1 MSTTRSQKRKNTQQ
15 EAGDIVSEGFISP
28 INMENSS
35 PLNQNV
41 EVAGPSRS
49 KSPRVEGSFLENL
62 RSSLKDEITSE
73 IKTLLLE
80 SQKEMLRLLRPETK
94 ETARDHVSEEL
105 ENETRSFYTPTKIVP
120 INTTQNDDPSVSR
133 NMVTGVL
140 NDSTNQPKRTKV
152 RSQSQ
157 PPSRERPIAA
167 RTLFGTD
174 KTDSTT
180 LPMPKAL
187 TASLPTFDG
196 KSDKFELF
204 EDLFRNNIKMY
215 PHLTE
220 PQKINYFHSLL
231 RGDALQAF
239 CNIEDSKKDSLDDI
253 MTIFKRRFGDYL
265 SMAKARCEW
274 DALKF
279 DPSTQKLHEFLDVLQ
294 KTAKE
299 AFGTEAQQFID
310 KAIYAKMPD
319 HVKKILNR
327 AYLEDK
333 PYNDIV
339 LHLEREMRLNGLGA
353 PDEITLVPLNKIEPA
368 QTKPELKPAETTA
381 QTTKKGY
388 CFYCNKFGH
397 HKTECRK
404 MKRDKWMQW
413 K

>member
-1 MSTTRSQKRKNTQQ
+1 MSTTRSQKRKNIQQ
-15 EAGDIVSEGFISP
+15 ENSEIVSDGFVSP
-28 INMENSS
+28 VVVENPCFLEQDVST
-35 PLNQNV
+35 
-41 EVAGPSRS
+41 AGPSKP
-49 KSPRVEGSFLENL
+49 KSPRIENSLLESL
-62 RSSLKDEITSE
+62 RASLKEEITSE
-73 IKTLLLE
+73 CKNLLIE
-80 SQKEMLRLLRPETK
+80 SQKEMMKLLRPETRENVRENVEE
-94 ETARDHVSEEL
+94 ET
-105 ENETRSFYTPTKIVP
+105 ENETRSFYTPTRSVRISS
-120 INTTQNDDPSVSR
+120 TQNDQNVSR

-140 NDSTNQPKRTKV
+140 NDSANQPKRTKV

-157 PPSRERPIAA
+157 PPSKEPPFFAPGNNSN
-167 RTLFGTD
+167 TM
-174 KTDSTT
+174 

-187 TASLPTFDG
+187 TASLPTFHG
-196 KSDKFELF
+196 KSEKFELF

-220 PQKINYFHSLL
+220 IQKINYFHSLL

-239 CNIEDSKKDSLDDI
+239 RNIEGSKKDSLDEI

-279 DPSTQKLHEFLDVLQ
+279 DPSTQKLHEFLDVLR

-299 AFGTEAQQFID
+299 AFGSEAQQFID

-339 LHLEREMRLNGLGA
+339 LHLERETRLSGLGA
-353 PDEITLVPLNKIEPA
+353 PDEVTLVPLNKIEPA
-368 QTKPELKPAETTA
+368 QTKTEPKPTETTA
-381 QTTKKGY
+381 QTTKKGTA
-388 CFYCNKFGH
+388 FTVINLDTIKLNAV
-397 HKTECRK
+397 K
-404 MKRDKWMQW
+404 
-413 K
+413 